1 MKPILSAKLSEK
13 SSVLKYIV
21 GLLTS
26 AFMVCTATNG
36 LAQGTSEPSSIEYDL
51 SVSAIRQPEVNIDG
65 GGKFSL
71 SGGLV
76 RFGLKR
82 SAGPG
87 SSIGLG
93 LSYDV
98 DDYDFTGITEFG
110 GEDPWNDVRR
120 VGISL
125 PYFKLLN
132 QSWAMGLSP
141 SVNWLQESGAAS
153 NDSLSYGITGFATRS
168 FTRTRSL
175 GFGAGVFRTI
185 DDETDFFPFIAI
197 DWQFNDQWRLSNPFD
212 ADALGP
218 AGLELSY
225 RINDRWQLGGGGV
238 YRSFRFRLDNDG
250 VGANGIGE
258 NKSAVAFLRLRRFSP
273 SGLNVDFYA
282 GTTLAGELELD
293 DTNGRR
299 LAVSDYDNALFV
311 ALTLSVDF

>member
-1 MKPILSAKLSEK
+1 MKPILSAELIEQ
-13 SSVLKYIV
+13 SSAIKYIV
-21 GLLTS
+21 GLLLST
-26 AFMVCTATNG
+26 FMICTATNG
-36 LAQGTSEPSSIEYDL
+36 LAQNTPKQSGTKYNL
-51 SVSAIRQPEVNIDG
+51 SVSALHQPEVDIDG
-65 GGKFSL
+65 GGNFSL
-71 SGGLV
+71 SSGLL

-82 SAGPG
+82 SVGPG

-120 VGISL
+120 FGISL

-141 SVNWLQESGAAS
+141 SVNWLQEYDAKSD
-153 NDSLSYGITGFATRS
+153 DSLSYGITGFATRS
-168 FTRTRSL
+168 FTRARSL
-175 GFGAGVFRTI
+175 GFGAGVFKTI

-197 DWQFNDQWRLSNPFD
+197 DWRFNDQWRLSNPFD
-212 ADALGP
+212 ANALGP

-250 VGANGIGE
+250 VAANGVGE
-258 NKSAVAFLRLRRFSP
+258 NKSAIAFLRLRRFSP
-273 SGLNVDFYA
+273 TGLNVDFYA
-282 GTTLAGELELD
+282 GTALAGELKLD
-293 DTNGRR
+293 DKNGRR
-299 LAVSDYDNALFV
+299 LASSNYDDALFV
-311 ALTLSVDF
+311 ALTLSIDF